1 MKRPDASSQMEWMDA
16 RVEAYVDGD
25 LPDDEKARFEQIMQ
39 DNDYWEKQVN
49 QACRIRDSLRSF
61 PQPTAPPEL
70 TQRIFEQTSRAHHSL
85 PWWREMLQS
94 VMQTWRA
101 VVAARQQPV
110 VDYAVGLAL
119 VTVAIFFIVMPF
131 ENGVTPNGVSPQVS
145 SQLDVPITAPYS
157 EAEVKRAVVKTK
169 WTFEHVSDVGDQTAR
184 IVQEEVRRALLIPSD
199 SSARAAA
206 FGSGAAARPAHRP
219 TP

>member
-1 MKRPDASSQMEWMDA
+1 MKRPDASSQVEWMDA

-25 LPDDEKARFEQIMQ
+25 LPDDAEARFEQIMQ
-39 DNDYWEKQVN
+39 DNEYWEKQVS

-61 PQPTAPPEL
+61 PEPTAPPEL
-70 TQRIFEQTSRAHHSL
+70 TQRIFEQTSRAHQSL

-119 VTVAIFFIVMPF
+119 VAVAVFFIVMPLD
-131 ENGVTPNGVSPQVS
+131 NGVSPNGVSPQVS

-157 EAEVKRAVVKTK
+157 EAEVKRAVVKAK
-169 WTFEHVSDVGDQTAR
+169 WTFNHVSDVGEMTAR
-184 IVQEEVRRALLIPSD
+184 TLQEELRRALLLPSD
-199 SSARAAA
+199 TSAAA
-206 FGSGAAARPAHRP
+206 SVSETIAAPVQRP